1 LIDEFIT
8 YDLDLEIRLLL
19 NSSMEKQIH
28 IKLPAFSGGSNLV
41 NITIKGLTFSYNS
54 HKILDDLNVVIEN
67 SEILSLVGP
76 NGSGKTTLIKCID
89 RILKP
94 RGSILL
100 DGRDLDRMS
109 RQEVAR
115 QIGYVP
121 QSSSTPLSTTVFDT
135 VLMGRRPHIGW
146 RVSDSDLGK
155 VAEVLERLHLEA
167 LAMRDFSKL
176 SGGQKQKVLIAR
188 ALAQEPAVLLLDE
201 PTSNL
206 DMLHQLEVMESVSCL
221 VKEKK
226 ISVVM
231 AIHDLNLASR
241 FSDKL
246 VMLKEGKVYAAGE
259 PKDLLS
265 KTNIGRVYGIEAMVL
280 DALGRPYI
288 VPLRSLGGEI
298 Q

>member
-1 LIDEFIT
+1 
-8 YDLDLEIRLLL
+8 
-19 NSSMEKQIH
+19 M
-28 IKLPAFSGGSNLV
+28 V
-41 NITIKGLTFSYNS
+41 NITIKDLTFSYNS
-54 HKILDDLNVVIEN
+54 HKILDDLNLIIEN

-100 DGRDLDRMS
+100 DGLELERMC

-146 RVSDSDLGK
+146 RVTDCDLDK
-155 VAEVLERLHLEA
+155 VAEVLERLHLEDLA
-167 LAMRDFSKL
+167 LRDFSQL

-206 DMLHQLEVMESVSCL
+206 DMLHQLEVMETVSCL

-226 ISVVM
+226 ISAVM

-246 VMLKEGKVYAAGE
+246 VMLKDGKVYDAGE
-259 PKDLLS
+259 PQALLS
-265 KTNIGRVYGIEAMVL
+265 EANISRVYGIKALVMN
-280 DALGRPYI
+280 ALGRPYI
-288 VPLRSLGGEI
+288 VPLRSLSGGLACD
-298 Q
+298 

>member
-1 LIDEFIT
+1 MANII
-8 YDLDLEIRLLL
+8 
-19 NSSMEKQIH
+19 
-28 IKLPAFSGGSNLV
+28 IKNLAFG
-41 NITIKGLTFSYNS
+41 YNS
-54 HKILDDLNVVIEN
+54 HRILDGINLSIEN

-94 RGSILL
+94 KGSILL
-100 DGRDLDRMS
+100 DGKEIEKMS
-109 RQEVAR
+109 RQDIAR

-121 QSSSTPLSTTVFDT
+121 QSSSTPLATTVFDT

-146 RVSDSDLGK
+146 RVTDADLEK
-155 VAEVLERLHLEA
+155 VADVLEMLHLDD
-167 LAMRDFSKL
+167 LAMRDFSQL

-206 DMLHQLEVMESVSCL
+206 DMLHQLEVMETVSNL

-226 ISVVM
+226 ISAVM

-246 VMLKEGKVYAAGE
+246 VMLKKGKIYAAGG
-259 PKDLLS
+259 PKALLNEY
-265 KTNIGRVYGIEAMVL
+265 NIGNVYGIEAMILNVL
-280 DALGRPYI
+280 DRTYI
-288 VPLRSLGGEI
+288 VPIRSSSPGTA
-298 Q
+298 

>member
-1 LIDEFIT
+1 
-8 YDLDLEIRLLL
+8 
-19 NSSMEKQIH
+19 M
-28 IKLPAFSGGSNLV
+28 V
-41 NITIKGLTFSYNS
+41 NITIKNLTFSYNS
-54 HKILDDLNVVIEN
+54 HMILDDINLVIEN

-94 RGSILL
+94 KGSILL
-100 DGRDLDRMS
+100 DGQEIERMS
-109 RQEVAR
+109 RQDVAR
-115 QIGYVP
+115 KIGYVP
-121 QSSSTPLSTTVFDT
+121 QSSSSLLATTVFDT

-146 RVSDSDLGK
+146 KVGEADLEK
-155 VAEVLERLHLEA
+155 VAEVLEKLKLDD
-167 LAMRDFSKL
+167 LAMRDFSQL

-206 DMLHQLEVMESVSCL
+206 DMLHQLEVMETVSTL

-226 ISVVM
+226 ISAVM

-246 VMLKEGKVYAAGE
+246 VMLKKGKIYAAGG
-259 PKDLLS
+259 PKALLNEY
-265 KTNIGRVYGIEAMVL
+265 NIGNVYGIEAMIL
-280 DALGRPYI
+280 NALGRPYI
-288 VPLRSLGGEI
+288 VPIRSSSAGMACD
-298 Q
+298 

>member
-1 LIDEFIT
+1 
-8 YDLDLEIRLLL
+8 
-19 NSSMEKQIH
+19 M
-28 IKLPAFSGGSNLV
+28 V
-41 NITIKGLTFSYNS
+41 NITIKDLTFSYNS
-54 HKILDDLNVVIEN
+54 HKILDDLNIVVRDA
-67 SEILSLVGP
+67 EILSLVGP

-100 DGRDLDRMS
+100 DGKEIEEMS

-115 QIGYVP
+115 TIGYVP
-121 QSSSTPLSTTVFDT
+121 QSSSAPLATTVFDT
-135 VLMGRRPHIGW
+135 VLMGRRPHIRW
-146 RVSDSDLGK
+146 QVSDSDLDK
-155 VAEVLERLHLEA
+155 VAQVLELLHLED
-167 LAMRDFSKL
+167 LGLRDFSQL

-206 DMLHQLEVMESVSCL
+206 DMKHQLEVMETISRL

-226 ISVVM
+226 ISAVM

-246 VMLKEGKVYAAGE
+246 VMLKNGRVYAAGE
-259 PKDLLS
+259 PKSLLNKS
-265 KTNIGRVYGIEAMVL
+265 NIGDVYGIEAMVMN
-280 DALGRPYI
+280 AVGRPYI
-288 VPLRSLGGEI
+288 VPLRSLKGELA
-298 Q
+298 

>member
-1 LIDEFIT
+1 
-8 YDLDLEIRLLL
+8 
-19 NSSMEKQIH
+19 M
-28 IKLPAFSGGSNLV
+28 V
-41 NITIKGLTFSYNS
+41 NITIKDLTFSYNS
-54 HKILDDLNVVIEN
+54 HKILDDLNIVVGD
-67 SEILSLVGP
+67 SEVLSLVGP

-100 DGRDLDRMS
+100 DGKEMEEMS

-121 QSSSTPLSTTVFDT
+121 QSSSAPLATTVFDT

-146 RVSDSDLGK
+146 RVADYDLDK
-155 VAEVLERLHLEA
+155 VAEVLELLHLDD
-167 LAMRDFSKL
+167 LGMREFSQL

-188 ALAQEPAVLLLDE
+188 ALAQEPAILLLDE

-206 DMLHQLEVMESVSCL
+206 DILHQLEVMETVSHL

-226 ISVVM
+226 ISAVM

-246 VMLKEGKVYAAGE
+246 VMLKNGRVYAAGE
-259 PKDLLS
+259 PKSLLNEA
-265 KTNIGRVYGIEAMVL
+265 NIGNVYGIEAMVMN
-280 DALGRPYI
+280 AVGRPYI
-288 VPLRSLGGEI
+288 VPLRSLNGGLA
-298 Q
+298 